1 MESSNDFNSTPEL
14 EANGEHTPTARE
26 GTMKERPSS
35 LSALV
40 SRRALLQGGAGT
52 AGAAIILGATPN
64 SASAV
69 VKLSQKV
76 VAYQDHPDGDKD
88 LPVDENIGDLEAVA
102 SFNQQVVG
110 VAVSASGRV
119 FVSFP
124 RNGIDDITRSVAEV
138 INGKTTV

>member
-1 MESSNDFNSTPEL
+1 MMESSNDFNSTPEL

-69 VKLSQKV
+69 VKLSPKV
-76 VAYQDHPDGDKD
+76 VAYQDHPNGDKRCGKCVQFQ
-88 LPVDENIGDLEAVA
+88 PPNACKIVDG
-102 SFNQQVVG
+102 
-110 VAVSASGRV
+110 AVSPEGYCRF
-119 FVSFP
+119 FVP
-124 RNGIDDITRSVAEV
+124 VA
-138 INGKTTV
+138 GA